1 MKLQELKRQAKE
13 YVELEANTR
22 VVSVRLES
30 RHSPLLSPTGDTVLR
45 VRTTDRKD
53 PDWWVI
59 GGGSP
64 MNLYSARQF
73 PDSDVAYSLHQ
84 GLMIR
89 MASRNAHRS
98 EPRQPVRYDAFI
110 SHASED
116 KSAVVKPLA
125 RELSR
130 MGFDIWFDEFELRVG
145 DSLRRSI
152 DRGLSKSRFGIVI
165 LSKHFFAKKWP
176 RYELDGLTARE
187 IKRRKVIL
195 PVWHGVNRA
204 QVLKHSPTL
213 ADRVALDTAK
223 QSIQKVATAIGH
235 VLAEGR
241 LTGR

>member
-1 MKLQELKRQAKE
+1 MTLQELKRQAKD

-22 VVSVRLES
+22 VVSVRLDS
-30 RHSPLLSPTGDTVLR
+30 RHGPLLSPTGDTVLR
-45 VRTTDRKD
+45 VRTTDQKD

-64 MNLYSARQF
+64 MNLYSVRQY

-89 MASRNAHRS
+89 MAARNADRS
-98 EPRQPVRYDAFI
+98 QPGKPVRHDAFI
-110 SHASED
+110 CHASED

-130 MGFDIWFDEFELRVG
+130 MGFAIWYDEFELRVG

-152 DRGLSKSRFGIVI
+152 DRGLAKSRFGIVI
-165 LSKHFFAKKWP
+165 LSKHFFAKEWP
-176 RYELDGLTARE
+176 QYELDGLTARE
-187 IKRRKVIL
+187 IKGRKVIL

-204 QVLKHSPTL
+204 QVLKRSPAL
-213 ADRVALDTAK
+213 ADRVALDTNK
-223 QSIQKVATAIGH
+223 QSIRKIADAIGH
-235 VLAEGR
+235 VLEERR